1 MKKPITSAM
10 AAVLACLISSPGM
23 ARSDQKAPP
32 APVEPSR
39 IVETS
44 GGFAICTCASPCS
57 AQSDTSADRDKPPAA
72 IRVGA
77 TVRLDPSLIPTSGQS
92 AKVTSHAQ

>member
-10 AAVLACLISSPGM
+10 AAVLACLTGSPGM
-23 ARSDQKAPP
+23 ARSDQKVPST
-32 APVEPSR
+32 VKPSR

-44 GGFAICTCASPCS
+44 NGFAICTCASPCS
-57 AQSDTSADRDKPPAA
+57 AQSDTSADRDKRPTA

-77 TVRLDPSLIPTSGQS
+77 TVRLDTSLIPASGQP

>member
-1 MKKPITSAM
+1 MNKPITSAM
-10 AAVLACLISSPGM
+10 AAVLACLAGTPGM

-32 APVEPSR
+32 TVEPSR

-44 GGFAICTCASPCS
+44 SGFAICTCASSCS
-57 AQSDTSADRDKPPAA
+57 DKSGTSGEQDKRPTA

-77 TVRLDPSLIPTSGQS
+77 TVRLDPSLIPASGQS
-92 AKVTSHAQ
+92 AKVPSHAQ